1 MRFNTA
7 ISRLMEL
14 TTALQEASRQGPLP
28 RAALETMVLLLSP
41 LAPHLAEEL
50 WEKLGH
56 RDSLAYQPWPE
67 HDPAALVEET
77 VEVAVQINGK
87 VRDRIQV
94 PPSITSDEI
103 QAQALARDKVRD
115 GVAGKQV
122 VKAIYVPG
130 KLLSLV
136 VK

>member
-1 MRFNTA
+1 M
-7 ISRLMEL
+7 
-14 TTALQEASRQGPLP
+14 
-28 RAALETMVLLLSP
+28 LLLSP

-50 WEKLGH
+50 WEKMGH
-56 RDSLAYQPWPE
+56 RETLAYHPWPE
-67 HDPAALVEET
+67 HDPSALVEDT

-87 VRDRIQV
+87 VRDRLEV
-94 PPSITSDEI
+94 PVAISSDDI
-103 QAQALARDKVRD
+103 QAQALARDKVKESI
-115 GVAGKQV
+115 AGKQV

>member
-1 MRFNTA
+1 
-7 ISRLMEL
+7 
-14 TTALQEASRQGPLP
+14 
-28 RAALETMVLLLSP
+28 
-41 LAPHLAEEL
+41 
-50 WEKLGH
+50 
-56 RDSLAYQPWPE
+56 
-67 HDPAALVEET
+67 
-77 VEVAVQINGK
+77 VQINGK

-103 QAQALARDKVRD
+103 QAQALARDKVRE